1 MIFSIA
7 YRGKTGRSASPNCCE
22 AGSCRSVGIQD
33 ATADTLQLA
42 YTLPAMPEASPLHL
56 QDLQA
61 VDAGAFFRPR
71 DAEEAGVSYHELRKL
86 VDQGEVEQ
94 VARSLYRL

>member
-1 MIFSIA
+1 M
-7 YRGKTGRSASPNCCE
+7 
-22 AGSCRSVGIQD
+22 
-33 ATADTLQLA
+33 
-42 YTLPAMPEASPLHL
+42 PAASPLHL